1 MLMLQGIS
9 ITITERNGVIAIM
22 FNKESCRA
30 CGTYLTPIS
39 ICNFCKEYIS
49 WLCGKCERMDDVNHL
64 HDYCRVTY
72 KKEKQEIS
80 NM

>member
-1 MLMLQGIS
+1 
-9 ITITERNGVIAIM
+9 M

-39 ICNFCKEYIS
+39 VCNFCKEYIS
-49 WLCGKCERMDDVNHL
+49 WLCGKCERMEDVTHS

-72 KKEKQEIS
+72 KKEKQEIR
-80 NM
+80 NKQK